1 MSAPR
6 ISYYAHHMG
15 SGHLRHARRIL
26 DSGLFELQVASTG
39 ERNGNLLPARANYV
53 SLPPDVSASSMAQP
67 VTGGYLHYA
76 PTGTHIVDRFATL
89 NQAWQWFGP
98 DVVMVDVSVEVA
110 LFAKLSGYRVALRRM
125 PGTRTDPA
133 HALAYDIAD
142 ALFAYYPE
150 QLEDPLHLQKY
161 GHKSHYLAVPEPQLN
176 RSGPETTSTLL
187 TSGFSQR
194 PTVVVQT
201 SLGASIGQ
209 AAIIRAARATP
220 QWTWHVLGSVHDDG
234 GQLPENL
241 QLHAVVPDPEAWMAK
256 ATVVI
261 TSAGHNAVV
270 AAAASGRPA
279 LIIAEQ
285 RPFNEQHCFAQMLHQ
300 ATGCMV
306 EDSWDS
312 PVDWNAT
319 LERTAVSD
327 GSLLSTALFI
337 TQAEFASRLEL
348 LTAQLM
354 GSEQRC

>member
-15 SGHLRHARRIL
+15 SGHLRHAHKIL
-26 DSGLFELQVASTG
+26 DSGLFELQVTSTG
-39 ERNGNLLPARANYV
+39 ERNENLLPAQTNYV
-53 SLPPDVSASSMAQP
+53 SLPPDVSASTKVQP

-110 LFAKLSGYRVALRRM
+110 LFAKLSGYRVAMRRM

-133 HALAYDIAD
+133 HVLAYDIAD

-150 QLEDPLHLQKY
+150 QLEDPSHLHKY
-161 GHKSHYLAVPEPQLN
+161 GHKTHCLAVPKPQLKDPAPN
-176 RSGPETTSTLL
+176 AASTAL
-187 TSGFSQR
+187 TFGFAEQ

-220 QWTWHVLGSVHDDG
+220 RWTWHVLGSVHDDG
-234 GQLPENL
+234 GHLPENL

-270 AAAASGRPA
+270 AAAVSGRPV
-279 LIIAEQ
+279 LLIAEE

-319 LERTAVSD
+319 LERAAASD
-327 GSLLSTALFI
+327 GSLLSKALFV
-337 TQAEFASRLEL
+337 TQDEFASRLER
-348 LTAQLM
+348 LTYQLM